1 MENHYD
7 VKRCFFCGE
16 KWVEKHGADGSFDVV
31 NISEE
36 ELEDK
41 GIPYEEETDVCG
53 SERCYRAYME
63 EFM

>member
-1 MENHYD
+1 MDNYC
-7 VKRCFFCGE
+7 VNRCFFCGDE
-16 KWVEKHGADGSFDVV
+16 WVEKISSDGSVSVV
-31 NISEE
+31 NMTEE

-41 GIPYEEETDVCG
+41 GIPYEEATDVCG